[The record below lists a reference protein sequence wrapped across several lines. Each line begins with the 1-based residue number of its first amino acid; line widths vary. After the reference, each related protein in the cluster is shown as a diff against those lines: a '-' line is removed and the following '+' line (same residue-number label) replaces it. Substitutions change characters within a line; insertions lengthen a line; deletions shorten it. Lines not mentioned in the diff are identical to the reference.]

1 MVYVCVFHCIQIL
14 EIATS
19 WVKLICEEEE
29 LMYRGKALL
38 SCIREGIVVAL
49 LLVPSVSWTEA
60 LPSRSRAK
68 AIITT
73 KELCEEPPGILHEI
87 SHSKLK
93 WEILPGKA
101 SPPNTLHNSPE
112 VVMYNFWI
120 KGTDKSLIVQS
131 TIVFFYFLIFV
142 QNFRWWRAQSSCTQ
156 RPCNIDLTRSPLP
169 KFLFQIFWLHNRQG
183 LCCVGFGW
191 SLFAYLDLI
200 ENLFNANFVSY
211 TTGKGSGVLGLV
223 DAGIHIWMWLNRI
236 SWVPILLA
244 TQEER
249 VELCWVWLRLACTF
263 GCDWIEFL

>member
-131 TIVFFYFLIFV
+131 TIVFFYFLKLYSEAMQHWFNKESTSKIFIP
-142 QNFRWWRAQSSCTQ
+142 NF
-156 RPCNIDLTRSPLP
+156 
-169 KFLFQIFWLHNRQG
+169 
-183 LCCVGFGW
+183 
-191 SLFAYLDLI
+191 
-200 ENLFNANFVSY
+200 
-211 TTGKGSGVLGLV
+211 
-223 DAGIHIWMWLNRI
+223 
-236 SWVPILLA
+236 LA
-244 TQEER
+244 TQQAG
-249 VELCWVWLRLACTF
+249 VVLCWVWLKFVCIFRF
-263 GCDWIEFL
+263 DWKSL